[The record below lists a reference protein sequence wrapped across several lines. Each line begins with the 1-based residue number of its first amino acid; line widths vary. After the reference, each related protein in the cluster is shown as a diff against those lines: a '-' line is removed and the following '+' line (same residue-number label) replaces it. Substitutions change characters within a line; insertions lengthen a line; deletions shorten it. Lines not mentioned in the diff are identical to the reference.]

1 MTRWVK
7 EGRITRPD
15 KTRPFK
21 IYGTTRGGDRW
32 MVAEMPT
39 QEAAMLTLDLLREE
53 RRDLT
58 NLRVEE
64 QTVE

>member
-21 IYGTTRGGDRW
+21 IYGTAPDGDRW

-64 QTVE
+64 QIA